1 MKLSNIIEDF
11 INEMLREAN
20 GGEIELKRNALAE
33 KFSCV
38 PSQINYVITT
48 RFSPEREGIWL
59 KAEEAA
65 ADILELLP
73 LPAETKVLN

>member
-33 KFSCV
+33 NSAVCRHKSIMSLQRGF
-38 PSQINYVITT
+38 
-48 RFSPEREGIWL
+48 RLREGIWL

-65 ADILELLP
+65 ADISELLP

>member
-33 KFSCV
+33 KVSCV
-38 PSQINYVITT
+38 RHKSIMSLQ
-48 RFSPEREGIWL
+48 RGFSPERGYLVESRRGGGGY
-59 KAEEAA
+59 
-65 ADILELLP
+65 LELLL
-73 LPAETKVLN
+73 LPAETKKC

>member
-48 RFSPEREGIWL
+48 GIWL

>member
-48 RFSPEREGIWL
+48 RFSPERGYLVESRRGGGGM
-59 KAEEAA
+59 
-65 ADILELLP
+65 
-73 LPAETKVLN
+73 

>member
-33 KFSCV
+33 KSIMSLQRGF
-38 PSQINYVITT
+38 
-48 RFSPEREGIWL
+48 RLREGIWL